1 MASGPL
7 PYHAAR
13 VEADLVDSSDVES
26 DQQPE
31 ACSPEAAPSSCR
43 KVRTVAL
50 AVTCLVA
57 LAGGTATLQGRL
69 PGAASEAGSGAS
81 VCPSLA
87 DCSGFPGSNWTA
99 GHAQHGSHLHPSSP
113 RDFISLQQDLP
124 PGAAGILVQSYNDV
138 FKSGNR
144 NSAGHLW
151 ASFILRQ
158 SEGKDAAALE
168 DLFTGYCGVSGSV
181 VIPISA
187 DSRWRV
193 ALRDVS
199 GVEHAGFMYYCTGCM
214 GWPCLCDARENIKL
228 DTKTV
233 TLAGGVQK
241 QYKFAVMGDPCR
253 TPAMAQRLT
262 EVIDDPEYR
271 AQQVTLQMAAPE
283 IRCDAAS
290 LAGATLSDHGHVILT
305 LFHEDDPSLGA
316 QSEHTYDQ
324 QCNSRSSG
332 AGMGPIFRTLAGV
345 NPL

>member
-7 PYHAAR
+7 PYRAAA
-13 VEADLVDSSDVES
+13 VEADVVDSSDVES
-26 DQQPE
+26 DQQSD
-31 ACSPEAAPSSCR
+31 ASSPEVNRNSCR
-43 KVRTVAL
+43 RVRTAAL

-57 LAGGTATLQGRL
+57 LAGGATTFQGKLHTAS
-69 PGAASEAGSGAS
+69 SEAGSGAS
-81 VCPSLA
+81 VCPALA

-99 GHAQHGSHLHPSSP
+99 GHAKHGSHMHPSSP
-113 RDFISLQQDLP
+113 QDFISLQQDLP
-124 PGAAGILVQSYNDV
+124 PGAAGILVQSYYDV

-158 SEGKDAAALE
+158 SGSKDAAALE

-181 VIPISA
+181 VVPISE

-193 ALRDVS
+193 ALRDLS
-199 GVEHAGFMYYCTGCM
+199 GVEHTGFMYYCTGCM

-241 QYKFAVMGDPCR
+241 QYKFAVLGDPCK
-253 TPAMAQRLT
+253 TPAMKQRLT

-271 AQQVTLQMAAPE
+271 AHQVTLQMAAPE
-283 IRCDAAS
+283 IRCDADS

-305 LFHEDDPSLGA
+305 MFHEDRPGLGA
-316 QSEHTYDQ
+316 QNEHAYDQ
-324 QCNSRSSG
+324 QCASRSSG